1 MTSHYDLIIVG
12 GGMVGLT
19 LACALGQQQFKVAV
33 IEARQPEDV
42 NPADDYELRVSAIN
56 KSSQKILQH
65 VNAWAGIL
73 KHRACAYQHMHVW
86 DATGDGNIHFDA
98 ADLGVDS
105 LGHIIENKVIQYAL
119 YEQCLT
125 LPAVDCLCP
134 QKIEAIDYAE
144 TQSTVTLVDGR
155 VLCARLLVGA
165 DGANSNVREAA
176 KINVSKSA
184 YEQKAIVATV
194 KSSLSHQSTAWQRF
208 LPSGP
213 LAFLPLNDEVWGK
226 GTCSIVWSANNER
239 ADELMEMDDILFIKT
254 LQNEF
259 ESTLGR
265 IEKISQRADFPLMQR
280 HASEYVKTGVALV
293 GDAAHTIHPLAGQG
307 VNLGLLDA
315 AALAEVILRARSQGK
330 NIASLITLRRYERW
344 RRADNSLMMASM
356 SGFKKLFS
364 NEQTELSL
372 IRNTGLD
379 FINQLAP
386 VKYKLMRRAMG
397 LDGDLPDMA
406 KSLGW

>member
-1 MTSHYDLIIVG
+1 
-12 GGMVGLT
+12 
-19 LACALGQQQFKVAV
+19 
-33 IEARQPEDV
+33 
-42 NPADDYELRVSAIN
+42 
-56 KSSQKILQH
+56 
-65 VNAWAGIL
+65 
-73 KHRACAYQHMHVW
+73 
-86 DATGDGNIHFDA
+86 
-98 ADLGVDS
+98 
-105 LGHIIENKVIQYAL
+105 
-119 YEQCLT
+119 
-125 LPAVDCLCP
+125 
-134 QKIEAIDYAE
+134 
-144 TQSTVTLVDGR
+144 
-155 VLCARLLVGA
+155 
-165 DGANSNVREAA
+165 
-176 KINVSKSA
+176 
-184 YEQKAIVATV
+184 
-194 KSSLSHQSTAWQRF
+194 
-208 LPSGP
+208 
-213 LAFLPLNDEVWGK
+213 LNDEVWGK

-265 IEKISQRADFPLMQR
+265 IEKISQRAVFPLMQR